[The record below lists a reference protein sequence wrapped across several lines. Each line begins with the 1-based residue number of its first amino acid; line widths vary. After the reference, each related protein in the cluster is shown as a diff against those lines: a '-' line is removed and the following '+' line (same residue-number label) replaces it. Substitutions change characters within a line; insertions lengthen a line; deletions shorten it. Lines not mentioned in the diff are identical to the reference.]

1 LTASLTD
8 TTARKVRKRSVFY
21 FCGFD
26 GRGSKH
32 YHTLYRDEAA
42 NQELV
47 SGLKLSVGDCQ
58 KTATG
63 NSFWN
68 ISVENDEGTVET
80 RYEFLRIEDIVRQH
94 WTRNWITLTVD
105 LVKTIWVY
113 LFSGA
118 FLRMVKLAWPLVLAI
133 VLPFLLLCVLLVG
146 TPLLAILVAWLSP
159 SAWVTWAVLLCSV
172 VCISSWFGLAAKLE
186 RDFKMTWMIRAY
198 AFFIQLSSNRVA
210 GFDERMAQHAQTI
223 LNRIRSDSDDEVLI
237 VGHSLGSILAVTSL
251 TEAIRREPLLGYA
264 GPNVALLTLGQV
276 LPMLTSLP
284 KAQRFRDDLKH
295 LSHAE
300 GIHWIDFS
308 APPDGCCFALIH
320 PLHAIGEDALA
331 AVDHPKLLSPRFAD
345 MFEPSEYATIRKDK
359 FRCHF
364 QYLMASKKTSLY
376 DYFAITAGD
385 TTLAERFSGT
395 NSVTGYKGL
404 SLF

>member
-1 LTASLTD
+1 
-8 TTARKVRKRSVFY
+8 
-21 FCGFD
+21 
-26 GRGSKH
+26 
-32 YHTLYRDEAA
+32 
-42 NQELV
+42 
-47 SGLKLSVGDCQ
+47 
-58 KTATG
+58 
-63 NSFWN
+63 
-68 ISVENDEGTVET
+68 
-80 RYEFLRIEDIVRQH
+80 
-94 WTRNWITLTVD
+94 
-105 LVKTIWVY
+105 
-113 LFSGA
+113 
-118 FLRMVKLAWPLVLAI
+118 
-133 VLPFLLLCVLLVG
+133 LLVG